1 MRKIPITAS
10 DIEAQSYN
18 KYYYLII
25 RAAILYDVLG
35 C

>member
-1 MRKIPITAS
+1 MRTIPITAS

-18 KYYYLII
+18 KYYYLIV
-25 RAAILYDVLG
+25 RVAILYDVHG